1 MGFRVFARIRQ
12 EDALGILCDVL
23 PSSTMTS
30 SRWLERLSS
39 AKIAILLF
47 FAIALLVG
55 ALPSYLQGRLP
66 SASTIGE
73 VHLRSLKAIPTQG
86 VTIDGWLNLNTTPLI
101 LGSYTW
107 LQQTIRG
114 KDNTPY
120 AQREALLFVHPQQ
133 SPTGTSSLPQTEW
146 SDIEGIMS
154 RQGDT
159 KLDSWRWLSFDAVSA
174 TKAGQRPN
182 VKAGTIKARFYRVV
196 TPPQTYAAAA
206 WYDWSEGGHYSGA
219 HWFMADLWAQIAGTR
234 QPWAAAVVLLP
245 IEVRGDIEAS
255 REVMTSLA
263 KSVHTALL
271 QAGLAEAAP

>member
-1 MGFRVFARIRQ
+1 
-12 EDALGILCDVL
+12 
-23 PSSTMTS
+23 MTS

-73 VHLRSLKAIPTQG
+73 VQLKSIKAILTDG
-86 VTIDGWLNLNTTPLI
+86 LTIDGWQNLNITELE

-107 LQQTIRG
+107 LQQTVRG
-114 KDNTPY
+114 EETTPY

-133 SPTGTSSLPQTEW
+133 SPSGTSSLPQTEW
-146 SDIEGIMS
+146 SDIEGVLS
-154 RQGDT
+154 RQGHT
-159 KLDSWRWLSFDAVSA
+159 KLDSWQWLSFGAASDATTSP
-174 TKAGQRPN
+174 K
-182 VKAGTIKARFYRVV
+182 VKAGTIHARFYRIV
-196 TPPQTYAAAA
+196 TPQQTYAAVS

-234 QPWAAAVVLLP
+234 QPWAAVALLIP
-245 IEVRGDIEAS
+245 IEVRGEIAES
-255 REVMTSLA
+255 RELATSLA
-263 KSVHTALL
+263 RSIHVALL
-271 QAGLAEAAP
+271 DAGLAEASP